1 MRDVTGVGANVPGSP
16 TRSDLGLHDL
26 TGGNTFMPDVI
37 PDFFP
42 DVNVAALQAGKLRA
56 EAMLSLAATMD
67 LTLAAIDGHPAVV
80 VRLTNETG
88 HKLPSGYPEGRRTW
102 VNVKAFDSN
111 GSLVYESGAYDPNTG
126 ILTEDED
133 AKIYRINNSRIH
145 LGCRIDTSTNILHK
159 RLICADNTKHMI

>member
-1 MRDVTGVGANVPGSP
+1 MAFREGTEMKNSMRIRRFA
-16 TRSDLGLHDL
+16 L
-26 TGGNTFMPDVI
+26 TC
-37 PDFFP
+37 
-42 DVNVAALQAGKLRA
+42 ALAL
-56 EAMLSLAATMD
+56 LSLAATMD

-133 AKIYRINNSRIH
+133 AKIY
-145 LGCRIDTSTNILHK
+145 
-159 RLICADNTKHMI
+159 LIKPGFTIFFI